1 MFNQNNFHIYLI
13 EDQKYQA
20 GYVKVGAALNIVE
33 HAVLIRESTPSDT
46 LKFTSLFSISD
57 SNGGDAADLVRGIVS
72 EIRDNYAGTDD
83 TELVEGQ
90 IGSWVKA
97 GHDEVESR
105 LRTLFADRD
114 AIVEEVSIQELTDFR
129 DLVSAA

>member
-13 EDQKYQA
+13 EDQKYQP

-33 HAVLIRESTPSDT
+33 HAILIRESTPSHT
-46 LKFTSLFSISD
+46 LNFTSLFAISD
-57 SNGGDAADLVRGIVS
+57 SNGGDPADLARGIVS
-72 EIRDNYAGTDD
+72 EIRNGYAGTDD
-83 TELVEGQ
+83 TELVEGR

-97 GHDEVESR
+97 DRDEVESR
-105 LRTLFADRD
+105 LRSLFEDRD